1 MFRTHAHLLVGAR
14 ASTIDLN
21 DGDLSTS
28 AHRMTDLTVGLNWY
42 LNPNMRISGNY
53 IRSCVSGPLT
63 SDAADIFL
71 IRLQI
76 AF

>member
-1 MFRTHAHLLVGAR
+1 EVAMRL
-14 ASTIDLN
+14 SSIDLN

-28 AHRMTDLTVGLNWY
+28 AHNMRDLTVGLNWY

-53 IRSCVSGPLT
+53 IRSCVNGPLT